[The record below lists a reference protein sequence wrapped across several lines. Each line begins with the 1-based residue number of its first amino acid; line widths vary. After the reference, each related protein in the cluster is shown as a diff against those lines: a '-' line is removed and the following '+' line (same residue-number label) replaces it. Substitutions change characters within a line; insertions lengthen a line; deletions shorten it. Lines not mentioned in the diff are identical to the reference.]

1 MKATDQGASVV
12 RVKPEYYREQAKR
25 SRELAKKASEADIKA
40 HLLSVA
46 EQYDKL
52 AEEVEAKLR

>member
-1 MKATDQGASVV
+1 V

-25 SRELAKKASEADIKA
+25 SRELARKASDADIKA

-52 AEEVEAKLR
+52 AQETEVDPR

>member
-1 MKATDQGASVV
+1 M
-12 RVKPEYYREQAKR
+12 RVKPEYYRQQAER
-25 SRELAKKASEADIKA
+25 SRELAAKTRIADIRA

-52 AEEVEAKLR
+52 AGEAEAASGPTSSER